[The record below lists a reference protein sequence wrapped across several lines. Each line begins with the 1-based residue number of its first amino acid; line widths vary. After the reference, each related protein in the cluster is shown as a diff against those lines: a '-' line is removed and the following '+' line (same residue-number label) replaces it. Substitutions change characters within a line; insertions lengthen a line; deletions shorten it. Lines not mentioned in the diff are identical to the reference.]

1 MIADPNA
8 RPRNYVGPQ
17 GRIERL
23 VCAALFRR
31 MLNIS
36 RISFGDPS
44 IPNRADTE
52 FIVAPPRFWT
62 AIKLLA
68 APDLYV
74 GDSYVA
80 GDWYLIKG
88 RLSDFLQAIEQDA
101 RQSFKRYYDLVSR
114 MKGVRYYL
122 RQYLLNKHYTRK
134 VKGHYE
140 VDSKI
145 YEKILDDEMLYT
157 CAFFKHAE
165 QTLEEAQQNKI
176 NLAIERMCLPD
187 GPARLLDI
195 GSGWGGMARAV
206 VKKYD
211 QATVCGL
218 SISKNQIAWAKQRDA
233 GTLSK
238 GQLDRVDYCL
248 EDYVDHRKFDY
259 YDAISVVGMIEHVG
273 LGGHD
278 EFFGKVHSFLKSDG
292 IALVH
297 TIISPLPAIP
307 TNRWIDKHIFTG
319 GYAPS
324 LSELL
329 VAAEKRKFRISGVY
343 IHQPRHYR
351 RTIECWLENLLRN
364 MNEITE
370 YLQGINYSEV
380 EIEKFT
386 RTWVF
391 YLSAVRNMFADD
403 EEMSHQV
410 VQVSL
415 TKL

>member
-8 RPRNYVGPQ
+8 RPNNYIGPQ

-31 MLNIS
+31 MLNVR
-36 RISFGDPS
+36 RISLGDPS
-44 IPNRADTE
+44 APNNADAE

-62 AIKLLA
+62 TIKLLA
-68 APDLYV
+68 APDLCV

-88 RLSDFLQAIEQDA
+88 RLSDFLQALEQDA
-101 RQSFKRYYDLVSR
+101 RRSFKRYYDLVSR
-114 MKGVRYYL
+114 MKGARYYL

-134 VKGHYE
+134 VKQHYE

-145 YEKILDDEMLYT
+145 YEKILDEEMLYT
-157 CAFFKHAE
+157 CAFFE
-165 QTLEEAQQNKI
+165 NEGQTLEEAQQNKI
-176 NLAIERMCLPD
+176 NVTIERMSIPD

-195 GSGWGGMARAV
+195 GSGWGGMARAL
-206 VKKYD
+206 VKRYD
-211 QATVCGL
+211 QVTVCGL
-218 SISKNQIAWAKQRDA
+218 SISENQIAWAQQRDA
-233 GTLSK
+233 ATLSK
-238 GQLDRVDYCL
+238 QQLDRVHYCL

-273 LGGHD
+273 LGGYD
-278 EFFGKVHSFLKSDG
+278 EFFDKIQSFLKSG
-292 IALVH
+292 GTALVH
-297 TIISPLPAIP
+297 TIVSPFPAIP

-329 VAAEKRKFRISGVY
+329 RAAEKRKFRISSVY
-343 IHQPRHYR
+343 VHQPRHYR

-364 MNEITE
+364 MSETTD
-370 YLQGINYSEV
+370 YLQGISYSEA
-380 EIEKFT
+380 EIEEFT

-403 EEMSHQV
+403 DQMSHQV